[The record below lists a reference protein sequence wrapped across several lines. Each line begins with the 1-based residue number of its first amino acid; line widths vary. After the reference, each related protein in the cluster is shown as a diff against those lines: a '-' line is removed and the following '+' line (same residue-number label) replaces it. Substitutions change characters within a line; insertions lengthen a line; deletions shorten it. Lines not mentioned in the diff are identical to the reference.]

1 MSDIP
6 RRPWLDPA
14 WLAANPQFRAALAQY
29 AHGVLVEDPAYRR
42 WRYEWGRM
50 WRDIGAAAAAAPI
63 IDLLASMSP
72 CDSEAILGAILD
84 RFCRHCLRDSG
95 GMACYCTRDD

>member
-63 IDLLASMSP
+63 I
-72 CDSEAILGAILD
+72 LD